1 MLQNSDMRIET
12 SLIKDSSFINKISWF
27 EDGNILMLTFATGS
41 IWAYFEVPLDI
52 YYGLINAE
60 SHGNYFNRMI
70 RNKYLS
76 KRLSYV
82 TEPDEVTVSNV

>member
-1 MLQNSDMRIET
+1 MLQNSEMRIET
-12 SLIKDSSFINKISWF
+12 SLIKDSSFINKVSWF

-41 IWAYFEVPLDI
+41 IWAYYDVGLDV
-52 YYGLINAE
+52 YYAFVNAE

-70 RNKYLS
+70 RNKYPS

-82 TEPDEVTVSNV
+82 TESDEMTV